1 MANICRWW
9 GVLLLSSLCV
19 SFASAASTFDV
30 TINEARMIRL
40 PEKAKSI
47 FISSTHIADYQTLTN
62 TKVMVFGKRAG
73 SATITVLNEQ
83 ERVIYTNKIRV
94 THNSREFN
102 ELVKNKFPEASVNAE
117 SLGGKLW
124 LKGRVS
130 SPMMAHNIVSLA
142 KGYLSPIVGSTEQ
155 QESSNSQGNS
165 NNSSNSTNQNQQTQP
180 NDDELINQLVVTM
193 PNQVNIRVKIA
204 EVSRNVS
211 NKLGIKWGSIAGG
224 VGQFSFSKLPN
235 VSSWGKPSITALIDA
250 LATNGMMSVLAEP
263 NLTAMS
269 GEDAEF
275 LVGGQVPLPL
285 ITADTTQIE
294 YKDFG
299 VKLNFTPTVLSQ
311 NRISLKVNP
320 EVSNI
325 SIESQQVINGTNF
338 PSFTTRSAATTIEL
352 ASGQSFAL
360 GGLLKSEDIEQL
372 QKVPLIGEI
381 PVLGSLFRS
390 TEFTRRETEL
400 IIIVT
405 AYLVQP
411 TRSDSMPLPTDGLIP
426 LSDVERLLA
435 WPREQ
440 QKTSNNKATYT
451 DNQKPRLLGDNG
463 FYY

>member
-1 MANICRWW
+1 MASICRWW
-9 GVLLLSSLCV
+9 GILLLSSLCL
-19 SFASAASTFDV
+19 SFASAASALDV
-30 TINEARMIRL
+30 TINEAKMIRL

-94 THNSREFN
+94 THNSHEFN

-124 LKGRVS
+124 LKGQVP

-142 KGYLSPIVGSTEQ
+142 KGYLSPIVDQTQQ
-155 QESSNSQGNS
+155 QESSNTQ
-165 NNSSNSTNQNQQTQP
+165 NNAGSSNTTTKDQP
-180 NDDELINQLVVTM
+180 MQSNEDELINQLVVTM

-235 VSSWGKPSITALIDA
+235 ISSWTKPSITALIDA

-320 EVSNI
+320 EVSNV
-325 SIESQQVINGTNF
+325 SIENQQVVNGTNF

-372 QKVPLIGEI
+372 QKVPLIGEV

-411 TRSDSMPLPTDGLIP
+411 TRSDSMQLPTDGLIP

-435 WPREQ
+435 WPRIQ
-440 QKTSNNKATYT
+440 RKRTHDQDTYT
-451 DNQKPRLLGDNG
+451 DNHKPRLLGDNG

>member
-1 MANICRWW
+1 MASTCRWW
-9 GVLLLSSLCV
+9 GILLLSSLCL
-19 SFASAASTFDV
+19 SFASAASALNV
-30 TINEARMIRL
+30 TINEAKMIRL

-102 ELVKNKFPEASVNAE
+102 DLVKNKFPEASVNAE

-124 LKGRVS
+124 LKGQVP

-142 KGYLSPIVGSTEQ
+142 KGYLSPIVDQTEQ
-155 QESSNSQGNS
+155 QDSSSTQNGAGSSNTTTKDQPMQS
-165 NNSSNSTNQNQQTQP
+165 NE
-180 NDDELINQLVVTM
+180 DELINQLVVTM

-320 EVSNI
+320 EVSNV
-325 SIESQQVINGTNF
+325 SIESQQVIHGTNF

-372 QKVPLIGEI
+372 QKVPLIGEV

-411 TRSDSMPLPTDGLIP
+411 TRSDSMQLPTDGLIP

-435 WPREQ
+435 WPRIQ
-440 QKTSNNKATYT
+440 RKRTHDQDTYT
-451 DNQKPRLLGDNG
+451 DNHKPRLLGDNG

>member
-1 MANICRWW
+1 MASICRWW
-9 GVLLLSSLCV
+9 GILLLSSLCL
-19 SFASAASTFDV
+19 SFASAASALDV
-30 TINEARMIRL
+30 TINEAKMIRL

-102 ELVKNKFPEASVNAE
+102 ELVKNKFPEAAVNAE

-124 LKGRVS
+124 LKGQVP

-142 KGYLSPIVGSTEQ
+142 KGYLSPIVDQTQ
-155 QESSNSQGNS
+155 QQKSSNTQNSAGNS
-165 NNSSNSTNQNQQTQP
+165 NTTTKDQPMQSNE
-180 NDDELINQLVVTM
+180 DELINQLVVTM

-224 VGQFSFSKLPN
+224 VGQFSLSKLPN
-235 VSSWGKPSITALIDA
+235 VSSWTKPSITALIDA

-320 EVSNI
+320 EVSNV
-325 SIESQQVINGTNF
+325 SIESQQVIHGTNF

-372 QKVPLIGEI
+372 QKVPLIGEV

-411 TRSDSMPLPTDGLIP
+411 TRSDSMQLPTDGLIP

-435 WPREQ
+435 WPRIQ
-440 QKTSNNKATYT
+440 RKRTHDQDTYT
-451 DNQKPRLLGDNG
+451 DNHKPRLLGDNG

>member
-1 MANICRWW
+1 MASTCRWW
-9 GVLLLSSLCV
+9 GILLLSSLCL
-19 SFASAASTFDV
+19 SFASAASALDV
-30 TINEARMIRL
+30 TINEAKMIRL

-102 ELVKNKFPEASVNAE
+102 DLVKNKFPEASVNAE

-124 LKGRVS
+124 LKGQVP

-142 KGYLSPIVGSTEQ
+142 KGYLSPIVDQTEQ
-155 QESSNSQGNS
+155 QESSSTQNGAG
-165 NNSSNSTNQNQQTQP
+165 SSNTTTKDQP
-180 NDDELINQLVVTM
+180 MQSNEDELINQLVVTM

-320 EVSNI
+320 EVSNV
-325 SIESQQVINGTNF
+325 SIESQQVIHGTNF

-372 QKVPLIGEI
+372 QKVPLIGEV

-411 TRSDSMPLPTDGLIP
+411 TRSDSMQLPTDGLIP

-435 WPREQ
+435 LPRIQ
-440 QKTSNNKATYT
+440 RKRTHDQDTYT
-451 DNQKPRLLGDNG
+451 DNHKPRLLGDNG

>member
-1 MANICRWW
+1 MASTCRWW
-9 GVLLLSSLCV
+9 GILLLSSLCL
-19 SFASAASTFDV
+19 SFASAASALDV
-30 TINEARMIRL
+30 TINEAKMIRL

-73 SATITVLNEQ
+73 TATITVLNEQ

-124 LKGRVS
+124 LKGQVP

-142 KGYLSPIVGSTEQ
+142 KGYLSPIVDQTQ
-155 QESSNSQGNS
+155 QQKSSNTQNGAG
-165 NNSSNSTNQNQQTQP
+165 SSNTTTKDQP
-180 NDDELINQLVVTM
+180 MQSNEDELINQLVVTM

-320 EVSNI
+320 EVSNV
-325 SIESQQVINGTNF
+325 SIENQQVVNGTNF

-372 QKVPLIGEI
+372 QKVPLIAEI

-411 TRSDSMPLPTDGLIP
+411 TRSDSMQLPTDGLIP

-435 WPREQ
+435 WPRIQ
-440 QKTSNNKATYT
+440 RKRTHDQDTYT
-451 DNQKPRLLGDNG
+451 DNHKPRLLGDNG

>member
-1 MANICRWW
+1 MASTCRWW
-9 GVLLLSSLCV
+9 GILLLSSLCL
-19 SFASAASTFDV
+19 SFASAASALDV
-30 TINEARMIRL
+30 TINEAKMIRL

-102 ELVKNKFPEASVNAE
+102 DLVKNKFPEASVNAE

-124 LKGRVS
+124 LKGQVP

-142 KGYLSPIVGSTEQ
+142 KGYLSPIVDQTQQ
-155 QESSNSQGNS
+155 QESSNTQNGAG
-165 NNSSNSTNQNQQTQP
+165 SSNTTTKDQP
-180 NDDELINQLVVTM
+180 MQSNEDELINQLVVTM

-320 EVSNI
+320 EVSNV
-325 SIESQQVINGTNF
+325 SIENQQVVNGTNF

-372 QKVPLIGEI
+372 QKVPLIAEI

-411 TRSDSMPLPTDGLIP
+411 TRSDSMQLPTDGLIP

-435 WPREQ
+435 WPRIQ
-440 QKTSNNKATYT
+440 RKRTHDQDTYT
-451 DNQKPRLLGDNG
+451 DNHKPRLLGDNG

>member
-1 MANICRWW
+1 MASTCRWW
-9 GVLLLSSLCV
+9 GILLLSSLCL
-19 SFASAASTFDV
+19 SFASAASALDV
-30 TINEARMIRL
+30 AINEAKMIRL

-124 LKGRVS
+124 LKGRVP

-142 KGYLSPIVGSTEQ
+142 KGYLSPIVNQTEQ
-155 QESSNSQGNS
+155 KEGSNTNK
-165 NNSSNSTNQNQQTQP
+165 NNSSDSALTQSQP
-180 NDDELINQLVVTM
+180 TSSKEEELINQLVVTM

-211 NKLGIKWGSIAGG
+211 NKLGIKWGSLAGG
-224 VGQFSFSKLPN
+224 VGQFYFAKFPN
-235 VSSWGKPSITALIDA
+235 VSSWGKPSITTLVDA
-250 LATNGMMSVLAEP
+250 LASNGMMSVLAEP

-320 EVSNI
+320 EVSNV
-325 SIESQQVINGTNF
+325 SIDGQQVIQGANF
-338 PSFTTRSAATTIEL
+338 PSFTTRSASTTIEL

-372 QKVPLIGEI
+372 QKVPLVAEI

-411 TRSDSMPLPTDGLIP
+411 TRSDSMQLPTDGLIP

-435 WPREQ
+435 LPRIQRKRTHDQE
-440 QKTSNNKATYT
+440 TYT

>member
-1 MANICRWW
+1 
-9 GVLLLSSLCV
+9 
-19 SFASAASTFDV
+19 
-30 TINEARMIRL
+30 
-40 PEKAKSI
+40 
-47 FISSTHIADYQTLTN
+47 
-62 TKVMVFGKRAG
+62 
-73 SATITVLNEQ
+73 
-83 ERVIYTNKIRV
+83 
-94 THNSREFN
+94 
-102 ELVKNKFPEASVNAE
+102 
-117 SLGGKLW
+117 
-124 LKGRVS
+124 
-130 SPMMAHNIVSLA
+130 
-142 KGYLSPIVGSTEQ
+142 
-155 QESSNSQGNS
+155 
-165 NNSSNSTNQNQQTQP
+165 
-180 NDDELINQLVVTM
+180 
-193 PNQVNIRVKIA
+193 
-204 EVSRNVS
+204 
-211 NKLGIKWGSIAGG
+211 
-224 VGQFSFSKLPN
+224 
-235 VSSWGKPSITALIDA
+235 
-250 LATNGMMSVLAEP
+250 MSVLAEP

-320 EVSNI
+320 EVSNV
-325 SIESQQVINGTNF
+325 SIESQQVIHGTNF
-338 PSFTTRSAATTIEL
+338 PSFTTRSASTTIEL

-435 WPREQ
+435 LPRIQ
-440 QKTSNNKATYT
+440 RKRTFSQDTYT

>member
-1 MANICRWW
+1 MASTCRWW
-9 GVLLLSSLCV
+9 GILLLSSLCL
-19 SFASAASTFDV
+19 SFASAASALDV
-30 TINEARMIRL
+30 TINEAKMIRL

-94 THNSREFN
+94 THNSHEFN

-124 LKGRVS
+124 LKGQVP

-142 KGYLSPIVGSTEQ
+142 KGYLSPIVDQTQ
-155 QESSNSQGNS
+155 QQDSSNTQ
-165 NNSSNSTNQNQQTQP
+165 NNAGSSNTTTKDQP
-180 NDDELINQLVVTM
+180 MQSNEDELINQLVVTM
-193 PNQVNIRVKIA
+193 PNQVNIRVKVA

-320 EVSNI
+320 EVSNV
-325 SIESQQVINGTNF
+325 SIESQQVIHGTNF

-372 QKVPLIGEI
+372 QKVPLIGEV

-411 TRSDSMPLPTDGLIP
+411 TRSDSMQLPTDGLIP

-435 WPREQ
+435 WPRIQ
-440 QKTSNNKATYT
+440 RKRTHDQDTYT
-451 DNQKPRLLGDNG
+451 DNHKPRLLGDNG

>member
-1 MANICRWW
+1 MASTCRWW
-9 GVLLLSSLCV
+9 GILLLSSLCL
-19 SFASAASTFDV
+19 SFASAASALDV
-30 TINEARMIRL
+30 TINEAKMIRL

-124 LKGRVS
+124 LKGQVP

-142 KGYLSPIVGSTEQ
+142 KGYLSPIVDQTQQ
-155 QESSNSQGNS
+155 QESSNTQNGAG
-165 NNSSNSTNQNQQTQP
+165 SSNTTTKDQP
-180 NDDELINQLVVTM
+180 MQSNEDELINQLVVTM

-320 EVSNI
+320 EVSNV
-325 SIESQQVINGTNF
+325 SIESQQVIHGTNF

-372 QKVPLIGEI
+372 QKVPLIGEV

-411 TRSDSMPLPTDGLIP
+411 TRSDSMQLPTDGLIP

-435 WPREQ
+435 WPRIQ
-440 QKTSNNKATYT
+440 RKRTHDQDTYT
-451 DNQKPRLLGDNG
+451 DNHKPRLLGDNG

>member
-1 MANICRWW
+1 MASTCRWW
-9 GVLLLSSLCV
+9 GILLLSSLCL
-19 SFASAASTFDV
+19 SFASAASALDV
-30 TINEARMIRL
+30 TINEAKMIRL

-102 ELVKNKFPEASVNAE
+102 ELVKSKFPEASVNAE

-124 LKGRVS
+124 LKGQVP

-142 KGYLSPIVGSTEQ
+142 KGYLSPIVDQTQQ
-155 QESSNSQGNS
+155 QESSNTQNGAG
-165 NNSSNSTNQNQQTQP
+165 SSNTTTKDQP
-180 NDDELINQLVVTM
+180 MQSNEDELINQLVVTM

-320 EVSNI
+320 EVSNV
-325 SIESQQVINGTNF
+325 SIESQQVIHGTNF

-372 QKVPLIGEI
+372 QKVPLIGEV

-411 TRSDSMPLPTDGLIP
+411 TRSDSMQLPTDGLIP

-435 WPREQ
+435 WPRIQ
-440 QKTSNNKATYT
+440 RKRTHDQDTYT
-451 DNQKPRLLGDNG
+451 DNHKPRLLGDNG

>member
-1 MANICRWW
+1 MASTCRWW
-9 GVLLLSSLCV
+9 GIILLSSLCL
-19 SFASAASTFDV
+19 SFASAASALDV
-30 TINEARMIRL
+30 TINEAKMIRL

-124 LKGRVS
+124 LKGQVP

-142 KGYLSPIVGSTEQ
+142 KGYLSPIVDQTQQ
-155 QESSNSQGNS
+155 QESSNTQ
-165 NNSSNSTNQNQQTQP
+165 NNAGSSNTTTKDQP
-180 NDDELINQLVVTM
+180 MQSNEDELINQLVVTM

-320 EVSNI
+320 EVSNV
-325 SIESQQVINGTNF
+325 SIENQQVVNGTNF

-372 QKVPLIGEI
+372 QKVPLIAEI

-411 TRSDSMPLPTDGLIP
+411 TRSDSMQLPTDGLIP

-435 WPREQ
+435 WPRIQ
-440 QKTSNNKATYT
+440 RKRTHDQDTYT
-451 DNQKPRLLGDNG
+451 DNHKPRLLGDNG

>member
-1 MANICRWW
+1 MASTCRWW
-9 GVLLLSSLCV
+9 GILLLSSLCL
-19 SFASAASTFDV
+19 SFASTASALDV
-30 TINEARMIRL
+30 TINEAKMIRL

-73 SATITVLNEQ
+73 TATITVLNEQ

-124 LKGRVS
+124 LKGQVP

-142 KGYLSPIVGSTEQ
+142 KGYLSPIVDQAQQ
-155 QESSNSQGNS
+155 QESSNTQ
-165 NNSSNSTNQNQQTQP
+165 NNAGSSNTTTKDQP
-180 NDDELINQLVVTM
+180 MQSNEDELINQLVVTM

-320 EVSNI
+320 EVSNV
-325 SIESQQVINGTNF
+325 SIENQQVVNGTNF

-372 QKVPLIGEI
+372 QKVPLIGEV

-411 TRSDSMPLPTDGLIP
+411 TRSDSMQLPTDGLIP

-435 WPREQ
+435 WPRIQ
-440 QKTSNNKATYT
+440 RKRTHDQDTYT
-451 DNQKPRLLGDNG
+451 DNHKPRLLGDNG

>member
-1 MANICRWW
+1 MASTCRWW
-9 GVLLLSSLCV
+9 GILLLSSLCL
-19 SFASAASTFDV
+19 SFASAASALDV
-30 TINEARMIRL
+30 TINEAKMIRL

-102 ELVKNKFPEASVNAE
+102 ELVKSKFPEASVNAE

-124 LKGRVS
+124 LKGQVP

-142 KGYLSPIVGSTEQ
+142 KGYLSPIVDQTQQ
-155 QESSNSQGNS
+155 QESSNTQNGAG
-165 NNSSNSTNQNQQTQP
+165 SSNTTTKDQP
-180 NDDELINQLVVTM
+180 MQSNEDELINQLVVTM

-320 EVSNI
+320 EVSNV
-325 SIESQQVINGTNF
+325 SIESQQVIHGTNF

-372 QKVPLIGEI
+372 QKVPLIAEI

-411 TRSDSMPLPTDGLIP
+411 TRSDSMQLPTDGLIP

-435 WPREQ
+435 LPRIQ
-440 QKTSNNKATYT
+440 RKRTHDQDTYT
-451 DNQKPRLLGDNG
+451 DNHKPRLLGDNG

>member
-1 MANICRWW
+1 MASTCRWW
-9 GVLLLSSLCV
+9 GILLLSSLCL
-19 SFASAASTFDV
+19 SFASAASALDV
-30 TINEARMIRL
+30 TINEAKMIRL

-102 ELVKNKFPEASVNAE
+102 DLVKNKFPEASVNAE

-124 LKGRVS
+124 LKGQVP

-142 KGYLSPIVGSTEQ
+142 KGYLSPIVDQTQQ
-155 QESSNSQGNS
+155 QESSNTQNGAG
-165 NNSSNSTNQNQQTQP
+165 SSNTTTKDQP
-180 NDDELINQLVVTM
+180 MQSNEDELINQLVVTM

-311 NRISLKVNP
+311 SRISLKVNP
-320 EVSNI
+320 EVSNV
-325 SIESQQVINGTNF
+325 SIENQQVVNGTNF

-405 AYLVQP
+405 AYLVKP
-411 TRSDSMPLPTDGLIP
+411 TRSDSMQLPTDGLIP

-435 WPREQ
+435 WPRIQ
-440 QKTSNNKATYT
+440 RKRTHDQDTYT
-451 DNQKPRLLGDNG
+451 DNHKPRLLGDNG

>member
-1 MANICRWW
+1 MASTCRWW
-9 GVLLLSSLCV
+9 GILLLSSLCL
-19 SFASAASTFDV
+19 SFASAASALDV
-30 TINEARMIRL
+30 TINEAKMIRL

-102 ELVKNKFPEASVNAE
+102 DLVKNKFPEASVNAE

-124 LKGRVS
+124 LKGQVP

-142 KGYLSPIVGSTEQ
+142 KGYLSPIVDQTQQ
-155 QESSNSQGNS
+155 QESSNTQNGAG
-165 NNSSNSTNQNQQTQP
+165 SSNTTTKDQP
-180 NDDELINQLVVTM
+180 MQSNEDELINQLVVTM

-320 EVSNI
+320 EVSNV
-325 SIESQQVINGTNF
+325 SIENQQVVNGTNF

-405 AYLVQP
+405 AYLVKP
-411 TRSDSMPLPTDGLIP
+411 TRSDLMQLPTDGLIP

-435 WPREQ
+435 WPRIQ
-440 QKTSNNKATYT
+440 RKRTHDQDTYT
-451 DNQKPRLLGDNG
+451 DNHKPRLLGDNG

>member
-1 MANICRWW
+1 MASTCRWW
-9 GVLLLSSLCV
+9 GILLLSSLCL
-19 SFASAASTFDV
+19 SFASAASALDV
-30 TINEARMIRL
+30 TINEAKMIRL

-94 THNSREFN
+94 THNSHEFN

-124 LKGRVS
+124 LKGQVP

-142 KGYLSPIVGSTEQ
+142 KGYLSPIVDQTQQ
-155 QESSNSQGNS
+155 QESSNTQ
-165 NNSSNSTNQNQQTQP
+165 NNAGSSNTTTKDQP
-180 NDDELINQLVVTM
+180 MQSNEDELINQLVVTM

-320 EVSNI
+320 EVSNV
-325 SIESQQVINGTNF
+325 SIENQQVVNGTNF

-372 QKVPLIGEI
+372 QKVPLIAEI

-411 TRSDSMPLPTDGLIP
+411 TRSDSMQLPTDGLIP

-435 WPREQ
+435 WPRIQ
-440 QKTSNNKATYT
+440 RKRTHDQDTYT
-451 DNQKPRLLGDNG
+451 DNHKPRLLGDNG

>member
-1 MANICRWW
+1 MASICRWW
-9 GVLLLSSLCV
+9 GILLLSSLCL
-19 SFASAASTFDV
+19 SFASAASALDI
-30 TINEARMIRL
+30 TINEAKMIRL

-124 LKGRVS
+124 LKGQVP

-142 KGYLSPIVGSTEQ
+142 KGYLSPIVDQNQQ
-155 QESSNSQGNS
+155 QESSNTQNSAGS
-165 NNSSNSTNQNQQTQP
+165 NNTTTKDQPMQSNE
-180 NDDELINQLVVTM
+180 DELINQLVVTM

-320 EVSNI
+320 EVSNV
-325 SIESQQVINGTNF
+325 SIENQQVVNGTNF

-372 QKVPLIGEI
+372 QKVPLIAEI

-411 TRSDSMPLPTDGLIP
+411 TRSDSMQLPTDGLIP

-435 WPREQ
+435 WPRIQ
-440 QKTSNNKATYT
+440 RKRTHDQDTYT
-451 DNQKPRLLGDNG
+451 DNHKPRLLGDNG

>member
-1 MANICRWW
+1 MASTCRWW
-9 GVLLLSSLCV
+9 GILLLSSLCL
-19 SFASAASTFDV
+19 SFASTASALDV
-30 TINEARMIRL
+30 TINEAKMIRL

-73 SATITVLNEQ
+73 SATITVLSEQ

-124 LKGRVS
+124 LKGQVP

-142 KGYLSPIVGSTEQ
+142 KGYLSPIVDQAQQ
-155 QESSNSQGNS
+155 QESSNTQ
-165 NNSSNSTNQNQQTQP
+165 NNAGSSNTTTKDQP
-180 NDDELINQLVVTM
+180 MQSNEDELINQLVVTM

-263 NLTAMS
+263 NLTAIS

-320 EVSNI
+320 EVSNV
-325 SIESQQVINGTNF
+325 SIENQQVVNGTNF

-372 QKVPLIGEI
+372 QKVPLIGEV

-411 TRSDSMPLPTDGLIP
+411 TRSDSMQLPTDGLIP

-435 WPREQ
+435 WPRIQ
-440 QKTSNNKATYT
+440 RKRTHDQDTYT
-451 DNQKPRLLGDNG
+451 DNHKPRLLGDNG

>member
-1 MANICRWW
+1 MASTCRWW
-9 GVLLLSSLCV
+9 GILLLSSLCL
-19 SFASAASTFDV
+19 SFASAASALDV
-30 TINEARMIRL
+30 TINEAKMIRL

-94 THNSREFN
+94 THNSHEFN

-124 LKGRVS
+124 LKGQVP

-142 KGYLSPIVGSTEQ
+142 KGYLSPIVDQTQQ
-155 QESSNSQGNS
+155 QESSNTQ
-165 NNSSNSTNQNQQTQP
+165 NNAGSSNTTTKDQP
-180 NDDELINQLVVTM
+180 MQSNEDELINQLVVTM

-224 VGQFSFSKLPN
+224 VGQFSLSKLPN
-235 VSSWGKPSITALIDA
+235 VSSWTKPSITALIDA

-320 EVSNI
+320 EVSNV
-325 SIESQQVINGTNF
+325 SIESQQVIHGTNF

-372 QKVPLIGEI
+372 QKVPLIGEV

-411 TRSDSMPLPTDGLIP
+411 TRSDSMQLPTDGLIP

-435 WPREQ
+435 WPRIQ
-440 QKTSNNKATYT
+440 RKRTHDQDTYT
-451 DNQKPRLLGDNG
+451 DNHKPRLLGDNG

>member
-1 MANICRWW
+1 MASICRWW
-9 GVLLLSSLCV
+9 GILLLSSLCL
-19 SFASAASTFDV
+19 SFASAASALDV
-30 TINEARMIRL
+30 TINEAKMIRL

-124 LKGRVS
+124 LKGQVP

-142 KGYLSPIVGSTEQ
+142 KGYLSPIVDQTQQ
-155 QESSNSQGNS
+155 QESSNTQNGAG
-165 NNSSNSTNQNQQTQP
+165 SSNTTTKDQP
-180 NDDELINQLVVTM
+180 MQSNEDELINQLVVTM

-320 EVSNI
+320 EVSNV
-325 SIESQQVINGTNF
+325 SIENQQVVNGTNF

-372 QKVPLIGEI
+372 QKVPLIGEV

-411 TRSDSMPLPTDGLIP
+411 TRSDSMQLPTDGLIP

-435 WPREQ
+435 WPRIQ
-440 QKTSNNKATYT
+440 RKRTHDQDTYT
-451 DNQKPRLLGDNG
+451 DNHKPRLLGDNG

>member
-1 MANICRWW
+1 MASTCRWW
-9 GVLLLSSLCV
+9 GILLLSSLCL
-19 SFASAASTFDV
+19 SFASAASALDV
-30 TINEARMIRL
+30 TINEAKMIRL

-124 LKGRVS
+124 LKGQVP

-142 KGYLSPIVGSTEQ
+142 KGYLSPIVDQTQQ
-155 QESSNSQGNS
+155 QESSNTQNGAG
-165 NNSSNSTNQNQQTQP
+165 SSNTTTKDQP
-180 NDDELINQLVVTM
+180 MQSNEDELINQLVVTM

-320 EVSNI
+320 EVSNV
-325 SIESQQVINGTNF
+325 SIENQQVVNGTNF

-372 QKVPLIGEI
+372 QKVPLIAEI

-411 TRSDSMPLPTDGLIP
+411 TRSDSMQLPTDGLIP

-435 WPREQ
+435 WPRIQ
-440 QKTSNNKATYT
+440 RKRTHDQDTYT
-451 DNQKPRLLGDNG
+451 DNHKPRLLGDNG

>member
-1 MANICRWW
+1 MASTCRWW
-9 GVLLLSSLCV
+9 GILLLSSLCL
-19 SFASAASTFDV
+19 SFASTASALDV
-30 TINEARMIRL
+30 TINEAKMIRL

-124 LKGRVS
+124 LKGQVP

-142 KGYLSPIVGSTEQ
+142 KGYLSPIVDQTQQ
-155 QESSNSQGNS
+155 QESSNTQNGAD
-165 NNSSNSTNQNQQTQP
+165 SSNTTTKDQP
-180 NDDELINQLVVTM
+180 MQSNEDELINQLVVTM

-320 EVSNI
+320 EVSNV
-325 SIESQQVINGTNF
+325 SIENQQVVNGTNF

-372 QKVPLIGEI
+372 QKVPLIAEI

-411 TRSDSMPLPTDGLIP
+411 TRSDSMQLPTDGLIP

-435 WPREQ
+435 WPRIQ
-440 QKTSNNKATYT
+440 RKRTHDQDTYT
-451 DNQKPRLLGDNG
+451 DNHKPRLLGDNG

>member
-1 MANICRWW
+1 MASTCRWW
-9 GVLLLSSLCV
+9 GILLLSSLCL
-19 SFASAASTFDV
+19 SFASAASALDV
-30 TINEARMIRL
+30 TINEAKMIRL

-94 THNSREFN
+94 THNSHEFN

-124 LKGRVS
+124 LKGQVP

-142 KGYLSPIVGSTEQ
+142 KGYLSPIVDQTQQ
-155 QESSNSQGNS
+155 QESSNTQ
-165 NNSSNSTNQNQQTQP
+165 NNAGSSNTTTKDQP
-180 NDDELINQLVVTM
+180 MQSNEDELINQLVVTM

-320 EVSNI
+320 EVSNV
-325 SIESQQVINGTNF
+325 SIESQQVIHGTNF

-372 QKVPLIGEI
+372 QKVPLIGEV

-411 TRSDSMPLPTDGLIP
+411 TRSDSMQLPTDGLIP

-435 WPREQ
+435 WPRIQ
-440 QKTSNNKATYT
+440 RKRTHDQDTYT
-451 DNQKPRLLGDNG
+451 DNHKPRLLGDNG

>member
-1 MANICRWW
+1 MASTCRWW
-9 GVLLLSSLCV
+9 GILLLSSLCL
-19 SFASAASTFDV
+19 SFASAASALDV
-30 TINEARMIRL
+30 TINEAKMIRL

-124 LKGRVS
+124 LKGQVP

-142 KGYLSPIVGSTEQ
+142 KGYLSPIVDQTQQ
-155 QESSNSQGNS
+155 QESSNTQNGAG
-165 NNSSNSTNQNQQTQP
+165 SSNTTTKDQP
-180 NDDELINQLVVTM
+180 MQSNEDELINQLVITM

-320 EVSNI
+320 EVSNV
-325 SIESQQVINGTNF
+325 SIESQQVIHGTNF

-372 QKVPLIGEI
+372 QKVPLIGEV

-405 AYLVQP
+405 AYLVKP
-411 TRSDSMPLPTDGLIP
+411 TRSDSMQLPTDGLIP

-435 WPREQ
+435 LPRIQ
-440 QKTSNNKATYT
+440 RKRTHDQDTYT
-451 DNQKPRLLGDNG
+451 DNHKPRLLGDNG

>member
-1 MANICRWW
+1 MASTCRWW
-9 GVLLLSSLCV
+9 GILLLSSLCL
-19 SFASAASTFDV
+19 SFASAASALDV
-30 TINEARMIRL
+30 TINEAKMIRL

-73 SATITVLNEQ
+73 TATITVLNEQ

-124 LKGRVS
+124 LKGQVP

-142 KGYLSPIVGSTEQ
+142 KGYLSPIVDQTQQ
-155 QESSNSQGNS
+155 QESSNTQNGAG
-165 NNSSNSTNQNQQTQP
+165 SSNTTTKDQP
-180 NDDELINQLVVTM
+180 MQSNEDELINQLVVTM

-320 EVSNI
+320 EVSNV
-325 SIESQQVINGTNF
+325 SIENQQVVNGTNF

-372 QKVPLIGEI
+372 QKVPLIAEI

-411 TRSDSMPLPTDGLIP
+411 TRSDSMQLPTDGLIP

-435 WPREQ
+435 WPRIQ
-440 QKTSNNKATYT
+440 RKRTHDQDTYT
-451 DNQKPRLLGDNG
+451 DNHKPRLLGDNG

>member
-1 MANICRWW
+1 MASTCRWW
-9 GVLLLSSLCV
+9 GILLLSSLCL
-19 SFASAASTFDV
+19 SFASAASALDV
-30 TINEARMIRL
+30 TINEAKMIRL

-124 LKGRVS
+124 LKGQVP

-142 KGYLSPIVGSTEQ
+142 KGYLSPIVDQTQQ
-155 QESSNSQGNS
+155 QESSNTQ
-165 NNSSNSTNQNQQTQP
+165 NNAVSSNTTTKDQP
-180 NDDELINQLVVTM
+180 MQSNEDELINQLVVTM

-235 VSSWGKPSITALIDA
+235 VSSWTKPSITALIDA

-275 LVGGQVPLPL
+275 LVGGRVPLPL

-294 YKDFG
+294 YQDFG

-320 EVSNI
+320 EVSNL
-325 SIESQQVINGTNF
+325 SIESQQVIHGTNF
-338 PSFTTRSAATTIEL
+338 PSFTSRSAATTIEL

-372 QKVPLIGEI
+372 QKVPLIGEV

-405 AYLVQP
+405 AYLVKP
-411 TRSDSMPLPTDGLIP
+411 TRSDSMQLPTDGLIP

-435 WPREQ
+435 WPRIQ
-440 QKTSNNKATYT
+440 RKRTHDQDTYT
-451 DNQKPRLLGDNG
+451 DNHKPRLLGDNG

>member
-1 MANICRWW
+1 MASTCRWW
-9 GVLLLSSLCV
+9 GILLLSSLCL
-19 SFASAASTFDV
+19 SFASAASALDV
-30 TINEARMIRL
+30 TINEAKMIRL

-102 ELVKNKFPEASVNAE
+102 DLVKNKFPEASVNAE

-124 LKGRVS
+124 LKGQVP

-142 KGYLSPIVGSTEQ
+142 KGYLSPIVDQTQQ
-155 QESSNSQGNS
+155 QESSNTQNGAG
-165 NNSSNSTNQNQQTQP
+165 SSNTTTKDQP
-180 NDDELINQLVVTM
+180 MLSNEDELINQLVVTM

-320 EVSNI
+320 EVSNV
-325 SIESQQVINGTNF
+325 SIENQQVVNGTNF

-372 QKVPLIGEI
+372 QKVPLIAEI

-411 TRSDSMPLPTDGLIP
+411 TRSDSMQLPTDGLIP

-435 WPREQ
+435 WPRIQ
-440 QKTSNNKATYT
+440 RKRTHDQDTYT
-451 DNQKPRLLGDNG
+451 DNHKPRLLGDNG

>member
-1 MANICRWW
+1 MASTCRWW
-9 GVLLLSSLCV
+9 GILLLSSLCL
-19 SFASAASTFDV
+19 SFASAASALDV
-30 TINEARMIRL
+30 TINEAKMIRL

-94 THNSREFN
+94 THNSHEFN

-124 LKGRVS
+124 LKGQVP

-142 KGYLSPIVGSTEQ
+142 KGYLSPIVDQTQQ
-155 QESSNSQGNS
+155 QESSNTQ
-165 NNSSNSTNQNQQTQP
+165 NNAGSSNTTTKDQP
-180 NDDELINQLVVTM
+180 MQSNEDELINQLVVTM

-235 VSSWGKPSITALIDA
+235 ISSWTKPSITALIDA

-320 EVSNI
+320 EVSNV
-325 SIESQQVINGTNF
+325 SVENQQVVNGTNF

-372 QKVPLIGEI
+372 QKVPLIAEI

-411 TRSDSMPLPTDGLIP
+411 TRSDSMQLPTDGLIP

-435 WPREQ
+435 WPRIQ
-440 QKTSNNKATYT
+440 RKRTHDQDTYT
-451 DNQKPRLLGDNG
+451 DNHKPRLLGDNG

>member
-9 GVLLLSSLCV
+9 EALLLSSLCI
-19 SFASAASTFDV
+19 SFAISASTLDI
-30 TINEARMIRL
+30 TINEAKMIRL

-47 FISSTHIADYQTLTN
+47 FISSSHIADYQALTN
-62 TKVMVFGKRAG
+62 TKVMLFGKRAG

-83 ERVIYTNKIRV
+83 EHVIYTSKIRV
-94 THNSREFN
+94 THNSHEFN
-102 ELVKNKFPEASVNAE
+102 KLVKNKFPEASVNAE

-124 LKGRVS
+124 LKGRVP
-130 SPMMAHNIVSLA
+130 SPIMAHNIVSLA
-142 KGYLSPIVGSTEQ
+142 KGYLSPIIGSAQ
-155 QESSNSQGNS
+155 QKESMNLEGSNKS
-165 NNSSNSTNQNQQTQP
+165 NNLSIQTQSSKTSD
-180 NDDELINQLVVTM
+180 NELINQLVVTM

-204 EVSRNVS
+204 EISRNVS
-211 NKLGIKWGSIAGG
+211 NKLGIKWGSLAGG

-235 VSSWGKPSITALIDA
+235 VSSWGTTSIIALVDA
-250 LATNGMMSVLAEP
+250 LATNGMMSLLAEP
-263 NLTAMS
+263 NLTAIS
-269 GEDAEF
+269 GESAEF

-299 VKLNFTPTVLSQ
+299 IKLNFMPTVLSQ
-311 NRISLKVNP
+311 NRISLKVSP

-325 SIESQQVINGTNF
+325 SIDGQQVIHGTHF
-338 PSFTTRSAATTIEL
+338 PSFTTRSASTTIEL

-372 QKVPLIGEI
+372 QKVPLIGEV

-390 TEFTRRETEL
+390 TQFTRRETEL

-411 TRSDSMPLPTDGLIP
+411 TRSDSMPLPTDGLVP

-435 WPREQ
+435 WPISPKVLPNHQ
-440 QKTSNNKATYT
+440 DTYT
-451 DNQKPRLLGDNG
+451 DNQKLRLLGDNG

>member
-1 MANICRWW
+1 
-9 GVLLLSSLCV
+9 
-19 SFASAASTFDV
+19 
-30 TINEARMIRL
+30 
-40 PEKAKSI
+40 
-47 FISSTHIADYQTLTN
+47 
-62 TKVMVFGKRAG
+62 
-73 SATITVLNEQ
+73 
-83 ERVIYTNKIRV
+83 
-94 THNSREFN
+94 
-102 ELVKNKFPEASVNAE
+102 
-117 SLGGKLW
+117 
-124 LKGRVS
+124 
-130 SPMMAHNIVSLA
+130 
-142 KGYLSPIVGSTEQ
+142 
-155 QESSNSQGNS
+155 
-165 NNSSNSTNQNQQTQP
+165 
-180 NDDELINQLVVTM
+180 
-193 PNQVNIRVKIA
+193 
-204 EVSRNVS
+204 
-211 NKLGIKWGSIAGG
+211 
-224 VGQFSFSKLPN
+224 
-235 VSSWGKPSITALIDA
+235 
-250 LATNGMMSVLAEP
+250 MSVLAEP

-338 PSFTTRSAATTIEL
+338 PSFTTRSASTTIEL

>member
-47 FISSTHIADYQTLTN
+47 FISNTHIANYQTLTN
-62 TKVMVFGKRAG
+62 TKVMIFGKQAG

-124 LKGRVS
+124 LKGRVP

-338 PSFTTRSAATTIEL
+338 PSFTTRSASTTIE
-352 ASGQSFAL
+352 
-360 GGLLKSEDIEQL
+360 
-372 QKVPLIGEI
+372 
-381 PVLGSLFRS
+381 
-390 TEFTRRETEL
+390 
-400 IIIVT
+400 
-405 AYLVQP
+405 
-411 TRSDSMPLPTDGLIP
+411 
-426 LSDVERLLA
+426 
-435 WPREQ
+435 
-440 QKTSNNKATYT
+440 
-451 DNQKPRLLGDNG
+451 
-463 FYY
+463 

>member
-1 MANICRWW
+1 MASICRWW
-9 GVLLLSSLCV
+9 GILLLSSLYL
-19 SFASAASTFDV
+19 SFASAASALDV
-30 TINEARMIRL
+30 TINEAKMIRL

-94 THNSREFN
+94 THNSHEFN

-124 LKGRVS
+124 LKGQVP

-142 KGYLSPIVGSTEQ
+142 KGYLSPIVDQTQ
-155 QESSNSQGNS
+155 QQDSSNAQNNAGS
-165 NNSSNSTNQNQQTQP
+165 NNTTTKDQPMQSNE
-180 NDDELINQLVVTM
+180 DELINQLVVTM

-320 EVSNI
+320 EVSNV
-325 SIESQQVINGTNF
+325 SIENQQVVNGTNF

-372 QKVPLIGEI
+372 QKVPLIAEI

-411 TRSDSMPLPTDGLIP
+411 TRSDSMQLPTDGLIP

-435 WPREQ
+435 WPRVQ
-440 QKTSNNKATYT
+440 RKRTHDQDTYT
-451 DNQKPRLLGDNG
+451 DNHKPRLLGDNG

>member
-1 MANICRWW
+1 MASTCRWW
-9 GVLLLSSLCV
+9 GILLLSSLCL
-19 SFASAASTFDV
+19 SFASAASALDV
-30 TINEARMIRL
+30 TINEAKMIRL

-102 ELVKNKFPEASVNAE
+102 DLVKNKFPEASVNAE

-124 LKGRVS
+124 LKGQVP

-142 KGYLSPIVGSTEQ
+142 KGYLSPIVDQTQQ
-155 QESSNSQGNS
+155 QESSNTQNGAG
-165 NNSSNSTNQNQQTQP
+165 SSNTTTKDQP
-180 NDDELINQLVVTM
+180 MQSNEDELINQLVVTM

-320 EVSNI
+320 EVSNV
-325 SIESQQVINGTNF
+325 SIENQQVVNGTNF

-405 AYLVQP
+405 AYLVKP
-411 TRSDSMPLPTDGLIP
+411 TRSDSMQLPTDGLIP

-435 WPREQ
+435 WPRIQ
-440 QKTSNNKATYT
+440 RKRTHDQDTYT
-451 DNQKPRLLGDNG
+451 DNHKPRLLGDNG

>member
-1 MANICRWW
+1 MASTCRWW
-9 GVLLLSSLCV
+9 GILLLSSLCL
-19 SFASAASTFDV
+19 SFASAASALDV
-30 TINEARMIRL
+30 TINEAKMIRL

-124 LKGRVS
+124 LKGQVP

-142 KGYLSPIVGSTEQ
+142 KGYLSPIVDQTQQ
-155 QESSNSQGNS
+155 QESSTTQ
-165 NNSSNSTNQNQQTQP
+165 NNAGSSNTTTKDQP
-180 NDDELINQLVVTM
+180 MQSNEDELINQLVVTM

-320 EVSNI
+320 EVSNV
-325 SIESQQVINGTNF
+325 SIESQQVIHGTNF

-372 QKVPLIGEI
+372 QKVPLIGEV

-411 TRSDSMPLPTDGLIP
+411 TRSDSMQLPTDGLIP

-435 WPREQ
+435 WPRIQ
-440 QKTSNNKATYT
+440 RKRTHDQDTYT
-451 DNQKPRLLGDNG
+451 DNHKPRLLGDNG

>member
-1 MANICRWW
+1 MASTCRWW
-9 GVLLLSSLCV
+9 GILLLSSLCL
-19 SFASAASTFDV
+19 SFASAASALDV
-30 TINEARMIRL
+30 TINEAKMIRL

-102 ELVKNKFPEASVNAE
+102 ELVKSKFPEASVNAE

-124 LKGRVS
+124 LKGQVP

-142 KGYLSPIVGSTEQ
+142 KGYLSPIVDQTQQ
-155 QESSNSQGNS
+155 QESSNTQSGTG
-165 NNSSNSTNQNQQTQP
+165 SSNTTTKDQP
-180 NDDELINQLVVTM
+180 MQSNEDELINQLVVTM

-320 EVSNI
+320 EVSNV
-325 SIESQQVINGTNF
+325 SIESQQVIHGTNF

-372 QKVPLIGEI
+372 QKVPLIGEV

-411 TRSDSMPLPTDGLIP
+411 TRSDSMQLPTDGLIP

-435 WPREQ
+435 WPRIQ
-440 QKTSNNKATYT
+440 RKRTHDQDTYT
-451 DNQKPRLLGDNG
+451 DNHKPRLLGDNG

>member
-1 MANICRWW
+1 MASTCRWW
-9 GVLLLSSLCV
+9 GILLLSSLCL
-19 SFASAASTFDV
+19 SFASAASALDV
-30 TINEARMIRL
+30 TINEAKMIRL

-83 ERVIYTNKIRV
+83 ELVIYTNKIRV

-102 ELVKNKFPEASVNAE
+102 DLVKNKFPEASVNAE

-124 LKGRVS
+124 LKGQVP

-142 KGYLSPIVGSTEQ
+142 KGYLSPIVDQTQQ
-155 QESSNSQGNS
+155 QESSNTQNGAG
-165 NNSSNSTNQNQQTQP
+165 SSNTTTKDQP
-180 NDDELINQLVVTM
+180 MQSNEDELINQLVVTM

-320 EVSNI
+320 EVSNV
-325 SIESQQVINGTNF
+325 SIENQQVVNGTNF

-372 QKVPLIGEI
+372 QKVPLIAEI

-411 TRSDSMPLPTDGLIP
+411 TRSDSMQLPTDGLIP

-435 WPREQ
+435 WPRIQ
-440 QKTSNNKATYT
+440 RKRTHDQDTYT
-451 DNQKPRLLGDNG
+451 DNHKPRLLGDNG